1 MNKLLATL
9 GLFLFLTSP
18 AAASH
23 IMLIEPAVTCVILS
37 DATGY
42 IHVIKSESESPAVG
56 ELTKENMEIAAQNNN
71 CEFRPAFTVY
81 AEYDEYVCEF
91 TLVGENFTLLD
102 NKTTWSNRFIIVK
115 GTIFRTADKRTL
127 QCIQERQP
135 N

>member
-1 MNKLLATL
+1 MKKLLL
-9 GLFLFLTSP
+9 MLSLIFLTSP
-18 AAASH
+18 ASASH
-23 IMLIEPAVTCVILS
+23 IMLIEPAVTCIILS

-56 ELTKENMEIAAQNNN
+56 KLTKENMEVAAQNNN
-71 CEFRPAFTVY
+71 CELRPAFTVY

-102 NKTTWSNRFIIVK
+102 NKATWSNRFIIVK
-115 GTIFRTADKRTL
+115 GTIFRTADKRTR
-127 QCIQERQP
+127 QCVQERQP